1 MSQLGRISGRLL
13 QDNLLRDGVDLSFK
27 NSQGDT
33 ALLYL
38 DVTTKKIGV
47 NVDVPS
53 RDLEVAAGSTL
64 FTSTTLAT
72 QATISNYDIV
82 NNQINVSSG
91 NTTINSNELIRSSG
105 VRVDYVELDDTTIS
119 TRDNQI
125 LELRPDQDE
134 NLETVQFNKITGDVL
149 NQELG
154 NSIATGDDFIVVGVD
169 YGLSDV
175 GPIYVYEL
183 VGSSTI
189 KSPTETPLEIISSD
203 IEPGDRFGFSVSASS
218 ELIAVGAPEKN
229 NQGVVYTYE
238 PDGTNEDAYSSIIDN
253 SKFGF
258 SVANTNDWLVIGA
271 PGENT
276 SQGAVYIEPQ
286 SFGVGPPVKITASD
300 GAQNDNFGYSVA
312 IYGQTVVIGAPDHN
326 GEGAVYI
333 YDTSGA
339 NEVKLTAS
347 DIFTG
352 DRFGHSV
359 SIFNN
364 LIVVGAPKEDAGGP
378 NAGSVYIY
386 DIDNAYAETKI
397 TASDAAGF
405 DQYGTSVFINSQYIV
420 VGSPQSDNPDES
432 TGSIYV
438 YDTSGSNEI
447 KISPNDLTT
456 EDRFGN
462 SVVVGADKI
471 IAGAYRDSEL
481 ANRAGSVYVFDLL
494 VKGTLEVHS
503 NLDVFANLYAS
514 ENIVIEGN
522 IELGDEE
529 TDTIT
534 FEADVNSDIVP
545 DVNGV
550 GSLGAQSQRWQTINS
565 VLMNGEDI
573 QSQVFVA
580 GDVDIG
586 TIQGNMFYVSV
597 NGSDTAR
604 GDHPQGP
611 FRTLKHA
618 LATVDPSTLGPVTVL
633 LFPGEYEEEF
643 PLEVPSNVSVRGTDI
658 RNTIVKPT
666 VASQDNDAF
675 LLNGETTIEDLTIK
689 DFYYNSINDTGY
701 AFRFANDAVITS
713 RSPYVRNITVITK
726 GSVTDPV
733 LDPRGFDAGD
743 AGKGALIDGSV
754 VGSSSNQA
762 SMLFHSA
769 TFITPGVN
777 CITMTNGVR
786 VEWLNSFTYFANR
799 GLYALQGSAGFA
811 SEGTVFGAEIR
822 SIGSA
827 SVYGNF
833 GAVADGAD
841 TLMYLIGHN
850 LAYIGVGKDVS
861 NDGTLVIQDNETV
874 EINSGKIYFTS
885 TDARGTFRVG
895 DAFFVD
901 FDRGTTSIGATG
913 VDLSGI
919 TRITISGPGEDTVI
933 DSEKIDIGNIRING
947 NTVQSISGDI
957 VFSAASGT
965 TRFTNDVTVEKNV
978 TMTGDLT
985 FDGSL
990 IRLGDQPSDTV
1001 AFETQ
1006 FDQDLKPNSTG
1017 QFNLG
1022 SFNKRWKTVDLSELT
1037 VDGVS
1042 VSDNTVRANS
1052 TNENLELLSNSA
1064 GNVKLS
1070 EVTFR
1075 NNQAGTYSANLV
1087 LHSLGNVEITGTGSL
1102 IVSRGTNAQRNNNI
1116 GDVRFNTEDSVFEG
1130 YNGGNTGFGG
1140 VYSSDRSAFLKAHPS
1155 NNTLIGSING
1165 EQVLTVSDTVALQ
1178 GLQVDDV
1185 RINDNTVRT
1194 NVSNS
1199 NLELLG
1205 DRIVVDSFS
1214 VDSQSVVYRMQEQF
1228 GSVVVPYAGYLD
1240 ISQLY
1245 VIQSNFFTAAQ
1256 IYRKSDGELLAS
1268 VENQNRYPAGPV
1280 AINDTHAFVGSTPQ
1294 FTNNTV
1300 KVFDAATGTE
1310 IQTISNPEGA
1320 GSFGGTIASNNMYTA
1335 IVDPSNSKVFVY
1347 NSQNFALLH
1356 SLSGFFQV
1364 DISESY
1370 LITTGNTTAY
1380 IYDILSGNLLHTLS
1394 NPDPVDW
1401 GTSVSISESYAIIG
1415 ADRQNDAGGDRSGKA
1430 YIFDVTDGS
1439 LLHTLDNP
1447 NIRESSQGDNFGH
1460 SVAISDTYAIVGAL
1474 FDIETGADTGGA
1486 VHIYDPITGNL
1497 AKTLTSSDK
1506 FFVGQDSAIFNNFV
1520 AISDGRGTTVFDIR
1534 SLDSI
1539 ETLDV
1544 IHSQSVSDV
1553 STITNTSNDALV
1565 LENTN
1570 RGYVKVAGTFGAV
1583 VPAGDTAGR
1592 GSNAQLGQSRY
1603 NTETEQMEVYNGEQW
1618 IAAVGEGDVV
1628 TDEFLAE
1635 LVDIYALVLG

>member
-1 MSQLGRISGRLL
+1 MSQLGRISGKLL
-13 QDNLLRDGVDLSFK
+13 QDNLSRDGVDLSFK
-27 NSQGDT
+27 NFQGDT

-38 DVTTKKIGV
+38 DVNTKKIGV
-47 NVDVPS
+47 NVEVPS
-53 RDLEVAAGSTL
+53 RDLEVAAGSIL
-64 FTSTTLAT
+64 STSTTIAT

-105 VRVDYVELDDTTIS
+105 VRVDYVELDDTTIF
-119 TRDNQI
+119 TRDNQT

-169 YGLSDV
+169 YGLTDV
-175 GPIYVYEL
+175 GPIYVYDL
-183 VGSSTI
+183 VGTSTI

-238 PDGTNEDAYSSIIDN
+238 TDGTNEDAYSSVIDN

-333 YDTSGA
+333 YDTAGA

-364 LIVVGAPKEDAGGP
+364 LIVVGAPKEDTGGP

-405 DQYGTSVFINSQYIV
+405 DEYGTSVFINSQYIV
-420 VGSPQSDNPDES
+420 VGSPQSDNPDQS

-438 YDTSGSNEI
+438 YDTSGSNEL

-462 SVVVGADKI
+462 SVIVGADKI

-503 NLDVFANLYAS
+503 NLNVLANLYVS

-545 DVNGV
+545 DVSGV
-550 GSLGAQSQRWQTINS
+550 GSLGAQNQRWQTINS
-565 VLMNGEDI
+565 VLMNGQDI
-573 QSQVFVA
+573 QSQVFNV
-580 GDVDIG
+580 GGVDIG

-850 LAYIGVGKDVS
+850 LAYIGAGKDVS

-919 TRITISGPGEDTVI
+919 TRITIQGPGEDTVI
-933 DSEKIDIGNIRING
+933 DSEKVQVGNIRING

-957 VFSAASGT
+957 VFSAASGIT
-965 TRFTNDVTVEKNV
+965 KFTNNVTAEKNV
-978 TMTGDLT
+978 NISGDLS

-990 IRLGDQPSDTV
+990 ITLGNESTDTV
-1001 AFETQ
+1001 AFETEI
-1006 FDQDLKPNSTG
+1006 DQDLNPDINST
-1017 QFNLG
+1017 FNLG
-1022 SFNKRWKTVDLSELT
+1022 SNLKRWFNVNLSQST
-1037 VDGVS
+1037 VDGVTIF
-1042 VSDNTVRANS
+1042 DNVIQANAS
-1052 TNENLELLSNSA
+1052 NEDLQLISNSA
-1064 GNVKLS
+1064 GNVKLF
-1070 EVTFR
+1070 ETIYKDNVI
-1075 NNQAGTYSANLV
+1075 GTYSNDLSLFTPQNVDV
-1087 LHSLGNVEITGTGSL
+1087 LSTKS
-1102 IVSRGTNAQRNNNI
+1102 IVLPRGTNTQRKNNI
-1116 GDVRFNTEDSVFEG
+1116 GDLRFNTEDNVFEG
-1130 YNGGNTGFGG
+1130 YNLGNIGLGG
-1140 VYSSDRSAFLKAHPS
+1140 VYSSDRTTYLKAHPT
-1155 NNTLIGSING
+1155 NNTLQAFVLDTQIMSIDSN
-1165 EQVLTVSDTVALQ
+1165 QVTLT

-1185 RINDNTVRT
+1185 RIDNNIIST
-1194 NVSNS
+1194 NISNS
-1199 NLELLG
+1199 NLEL
-1205 DRIVVDSFS
+1205 R
-1214 VDSQSVVYRMQEQF
+1214 
-1228 GSVVVPYAGYLD
+1228 
-1240 ISQLY
+1240 
-1245 VIQSNFFTAAQ
+1245 
-1256 IYRKSDGELLAS
+1256 
-1268 VENQNRYPAGPV
+1268 
-1280 AINDTHAFVGSTPQ
+1280 
-1294 FTNNTV
+1294 
-1300 KVFDAATGTE
+1300 
-1310 IQTISNPEGA
+1310 
-1320 GSFGGTIASNNMYTA
+1320 
-1335 IVDPSNSKVFVY
+1335 
-1347 NSQNFALLH
+1347 
-1356 SLSGFFQV
+1356 
-1364 DISESY
+1364 
-1370 LITTGNTTAY
+1370 TTGSGRL
-1380 IYDILSGNLLHTLS
+1380 ILDDIILK
-1394 NPDPVDW
+1394 D
-1401 GTSVSISESYAIIG
+1401 
-1415 ADRQNDAGGDRSGKA
+1415 
-1430 YIFDVTDGS
+1430 
-1439 LLHTLDNP
+1439 
-1447 NIRESSQGDNFGH
+1447 
-1460 SVAISDTYAIVGAL
+1460 
-1474 FDIETGADTGGA
+1474 
-1486 VHIYDPITGNL
+1486 
-1497 AKTLTSSDK
+1497 
-1506 FFVGQDSAIFNNFV
+1506 
-1520 AISDGRGTTVFDIR
+1520 
-1534 SLDSI
+1534 
-1539 ETLDV
+1539 
-1544 IHSQSVSDV
+1544 
-1553 STITNTSNDALV
+1553 STITNRSNNNLV
-1565 LENTN
+1565 IDPGI
-1570 RGYVKVAGTFGAV
+1570 RGYVKAAGTFGAV
-1583 VPAGDTAGR
+1583 VPAGDTASR
-1592 GSNAQLGQSRY
+1592 GSNSLLGQSRY
-1603 NTETEQMEVYNGEQW
+1603 NTETAQMEVYDGEKW
-1618 IAAVGEGDVV
+1618 IAAVGEGDAV

-1635 LVDIYALVLG
+1635 LVDIYTLVLG